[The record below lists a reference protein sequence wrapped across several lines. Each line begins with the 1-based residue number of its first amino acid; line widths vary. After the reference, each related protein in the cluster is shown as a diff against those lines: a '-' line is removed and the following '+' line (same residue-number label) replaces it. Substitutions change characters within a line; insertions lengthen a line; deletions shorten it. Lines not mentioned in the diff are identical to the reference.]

1 MEFEYEVNN
10 VFLGYCIFFLFNVFL
25 FFFLFKFNFFKI
37 NLNEYRDLV
46 LIEDLN
52 CVYFFNLV
60 DYR

>member
-10 VFLGYCIFFLFNVFL
+10 VFLGYCIFFLCNVFL

-46 LIEDLN
+46 LIEVLN
-52 CVYFFNLV
+52 
-60 DYR
+60 